1 MITKTAT
8 GVEIEGRLVYDPQVK
23 QAGSKDVYKMVVR
36 AFSTRHED
44 GQYENTDV
52 ECCMWSDFDW
62 LDGML
67 FKGDHVKV
75 YAREIKSRE
84 SNGKLY
90 RSVNVDSLYP
100 EAKVIFR
107 WNQEAIN
114 VMCDAMPQEKTQP
127 EQWPQTD
134 EAKLNAEPST
144 QERSYSEDEAR
155 IIESDEDDLP
165 F

>member
-67 FKGDHVKV
+67 FKGDHVKA
-75 YAREIKSRE
+75 YAREIKTRE

-90 RSVNVDSLYP
+90 RSANVDSLYP
-100 EAKVIFR
+100 EGKVIFR
-107 WNQEAIN
+107 WMQEAIN
-114 VMCDAMPQEKTQP
+114 AMFDAMPQAEPQP
-127 EQWPQTD
+127 DQWQQTD
-134 EAKLNAEPST
+134 EAKLNVEPPPAPEQPYT
-144 QERSYSEDEAR
+144 EDETRPIAD
-155 IIESDEDDLP
+155 DEDLP